1 MSALLNMVRSYLASE
16 PLAAVAFVLLIG
28 AATFALSMGASA
40 VTLAVADPLR
50 RRLGRLGSGGDHRPI
65 STANDLAG
73 LLRPMFPY
81 LLPRKEGERSRV
93 GRLLM
98 HAGFRTPVALPLYYA
113 SKAALMIVLPLFVV
127 LASTFIPRVT
137 GGKLLCAALAV
148 GFLGSLI
155 PSIWL
160 DRRASSRQREL
171 RVAFPDALDL
181 LVVCVESG
189 LGLAPALQRVADDL
203 MISHPALG
211 SELALVNAEIRAGI
225 ERTQAL
231 KNLAERTGLADIRG
245 LVTLL
250 VQTMRFGT
258 GVADAL
264 RVYSE
269 EFRDKRMQAAEEM
282 AAKIGTKMIFPLAF
296 CLFPSFFLITVGPA
310 VLRVIAV
317 FKEMHH

>member
-1 MSALLNMVRSYLASE
+1 MSTTLTMLRSYLAGQ
-16 PLAAVAFVLLIG
+16 PLAALAFVLLIG
-28 AATFALSMGASA
+28 TAAFALSMGASA
-40 VTLAVADPLR
+40 FALAIADPLR
-50 RRLGRLGSGGDHRPI
+50 RRLGRLADTPDRQL
-65 STANDLAG
+65 STANDFASLI
-73 LLRPMFPY
+73 RPLFPY
-81 LLPRKEGERSRV
+81 LIPRKAGERSRV

-98 HAGFRTPVALPLYYA
+98 HAGFRSPAALPLYYGC
-113 SKAALMIVLPLFVV
+113 KTLLMIVLPLLVIF
-127 LASTFIPRVT
+127 ASAFLPRLT
-137 GGKLLCAALAV
+137 SGKLLFLAV
-148 GFLGSLI
+148 TMGFLGSLI
-155 PSIWL
+155 PSVWL
-160 DRRASSRQREL
+160 DRRVTKRQREL
-171 RVAFPDALDL
+171 RIAFPDALDL
-181 LVVCVESG
+181 LVVCVEAG

-203 MISHPALG
+203 MISHPELG
-211 SELALVNAEIRAGI
+211 NELALVNAEIRAGV

-231 KNLAERTGLADIRG
+231 KNLAERTGLGDVRG

-269 EFRDKRMQAAEEM
+269 EFRDKRMQAAEEL
-282 AAKIGTKMIFPLAF
+282 AAKIGTKMIFPLTL

>member
-1 MSALLNMVRSYLASE
+1 MLRAFLAGQ
-16 PLAAVAFVLLIG
+16 PLAALAFVLLIG
-28 AATFALSMGASA
+28 AAVFALSMGASA
-40 VTLAVADPLR
+40 VALASADPLR
-50 RRLGRLGSGGDHRPI
+50 RRLGRLSASEVRPSFSGR
-65 STANDLAG
+65 DLADF
-73 LLRPMFPY
+73 LRPLFPY
-81 LLPRKEGERSRV
+81 LIPKKEGERTRV

-98 HAGFRTPVALPLYYA
+98 YAGYRSPAALPLYYS
-113 SKAALMIVLPLFVV
+113 SKAVLMIALPLVV
-127 LASTFIPRVT
+127 IFAAAFFPKVTSTQMMFS
-137 GGKLLCAALAV
+137 ALAL
-148 GFLGSLI
+148 GFLGSLA

-160 DRRASSRQREL
+160 DKRAAKRQREL

-203 MISHPALG
+203 MISHPDLG
-211 SELALVNAEIRAGI
+211 TELALVNAEIRAGV

-231 KNLAERTGLADIRG
+231 KNLAERTGLSDIRG

-269 EFRDKRMQAAEEM
+269 EFRDKRMQAAEEA

-296 CLFPSFFLITVGPA
+296 CLFPSFFLVTVGPA
-310 VLRVIAV
+310 VLRVVAAL
-317 FKEMHH
+317 KEMHH

>member
-1 MSALLNMVRSYLASE
+1 MSTTLTMVRSYLAGE
-16 PLAAVAFVLLIG
+16 PLAALAFVLLIG
-28 AATFALSMGASA
+28 TAAFALSMGASA
-40 VTLAVADPLR
+40 FIVAVADPLR
-50 RRLGRLGSGGDHRPI
+50 RRLGRLAGEPDRPI
-65 STANDLAG
+65 SPAHDLADFM
-73 LLRPMFPY
+73 RPLFPY
-81 LLPRKEGERSRV
+81 LVPRKEGERSRV

-98 HAGFRTPVALPLYYA
+98 HAGFRSSAALPLYYGC
-113 SKAALMIVLPLFVV
+113 KALLLIALPLLVIFVSAF
-127 LASTFIPRVT
+127 LPRVT
-137 GGKLLCAALAV
+137 SGKLMFAAVTVA
-148 GFLGSLI
+148 FLGSLI
-155 PSIWL
+155 PSVWL
-160 DRRASSRQREL
+160 DHRVSNRQREL

-181 LVVCVESG
+181 LVVCVEAG

-203 MISHPALG
+203 MISHPELG
-211 SELALVNAEIRAGI
+211 TELALVNAEIRAGI

-231 KNLAERTGLADIRG
+231 KNLADRTGLGDIRG

-269 EFRDKRMQAAEEM
+269 EFRDKRMQAAEEA
-282 AAKIGTKMIFPLAF
+282 AAKIGTKMIFPLTL